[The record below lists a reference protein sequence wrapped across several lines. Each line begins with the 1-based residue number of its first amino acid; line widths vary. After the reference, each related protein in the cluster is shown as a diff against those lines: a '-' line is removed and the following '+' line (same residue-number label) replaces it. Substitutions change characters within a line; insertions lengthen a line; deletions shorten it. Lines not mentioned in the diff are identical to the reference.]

1 MPVSDNEV
9 RKRKLV
15 VIFLGVILLALLLA
29 AMPAQRAVWQVV
41 MGLTPS
47 PPATAVV
54 QVPTATATATT
65 VPTATSTPSPTP
77 VPATATPTPVPATA
91 TATATPTPVP
101 ATATSTATPTPEP
114 PTPTPTPTLDPSV
127 VHPVPKGVLPVTD
140 ELDAP
145 VITSPEEDLETTET
159 EVTIEGTAPAN
170 ARVVVYDS
178 QFPLGM
184 VVADDDGKW
193 QYEPPEPWSEA
204 EHVIVARTT
213 DGDRLSQPSDPV
225 RVVVV
230 GERLPITG
238 RGAVMGQ
245 SLHGWLV
252 RIGVIALIA
261 VAAVFVWRAR
271 D

>member
-15 VIFLGVILLALLLA
+15 VIFLGVILLALLMA

-41 MGLTPS
+41 MGLTPTS
-47 PPATAVV
+47 EATAVV

-77 VPATATPTPVPATA
+77 VPATATPTPVPATS
-91 TATATPTPVP
+91 TATPTPVP
-101 ATATSTATPTPEP
+101 ATSTATPTPEP

-127 VHPVPKGVLPVTD
+127 VHPVPKGALPVTD

-230 GERLPITG
+230 GERLPVTG

-252 RIGVIALIA
+252 RIGVIVLIT